1 MSITNSEGE
10 VIDGQKKETVYSG
23 MERAKELATQ
33 MQIKAWE
40 KKLDELLLDQGITDD
55 TWWLQGQ
62 IQKAKVQ
69 LEEAKLEAMYQVK
82 KMERAKMK
90 VNEWT
95 CELKKLQEKM
105 QKLLAKPPDSRIL
118 DGTE

>member
-1 MSITNSEGE
+1 
-10 VIDGQKKETVYSG
+10 
-23 MERAKELATQ
+23 
-33 MQIKAWE
+33 
-40 KKLDELLLDQGITDD
+40 
-55 TWWLQGQ
+55 
-62 IQKAKVQ
+62 
-69 LEEAKLEAMYQVK
+69 MYQVK